1 MNQKNYMPI
10 REFSR
15 LTGIKRE
22 NLRFYDQIGLL
33 SPEVRGENNYRYY
46 SRRQL
51 NTAYLVSDLRELGV
65 SLEEIKRYSSQRT
78 PTTMLSLFEA
88 QDKHIRAE
96 MDRLRDMR
104 EIMRLR
110 AEMAREALKR
120 GDDALLMEDKAP
132 EPIFLCPPLPRSLS
146 GDEGGIFSYDYA
158 AAHGVN
164 LGYPMGVTISHD
176 DFVLGDTA
184 PVLRY
189 FFKVRRGSNAWKPG
203 GKYAVAYGRCDVWQ
217 SDCVYR
223 RLLEFIR
230 AQGLRPHGDAW
241 EEVLLDEMSV
251 QDPTKFCI
259 RVDVRV
265 EPDES

>member
-1 MNQKNYMPI
+1 MSQKNYMPI

-33 SPEVRGENNYRYY
+33 SPEIRGENNYRYY

-65 SLEEIKRYSSQRT
+65 SLEEIKRYSSART
-78 PTTMLSLFEA
+78 PTTMLALFEA
-88 QDKHIRAE
+88 QDKHIRTE
-96 MDRLRDMR
+96 MDRLRDTR

-110 AEMAREALKR
+110 SAMAREALKR
-120 GDDALLMEDKAP
+120 GDNAMLIEDKEP
-132 EPIFLCPPLPRSLS
+132 EPIFLCPPLPRGLS

-158 AAHGVN
+158 VGHGVN
-164 LGYPMGVTISHD
+164 LSYPMGVTISHE
-176 DFVLGDTA
+176 DFLSA
-184 PVLRY
+184 NAESILQY

-203 GKYAVAYGRCDVWQ
+203 GRYAVAYGRCDVWD
-217 SDCVYR
+217 SDRIYR
-223 RLLEFIR
+223 RLLDFIKE
-230 AQGLRPHGDAW
+230 QGLRPHGDAW

-251 QDPTKFCI
+251 QDPTQFCI